1 MGQKAKWE
9 YVRAIY
15 ERYRQAD
22 WKREHAILNEFG
34 EEDSWGIETAA
45 GL

>member
-9 YVRAIY
+9 HFRAIY

-22 WKREHAILNEFG
+22 RKRKHAILNEFCVNTG
-34 EEDSWGIETAA
+34 DHRK
-45 GL
+45 